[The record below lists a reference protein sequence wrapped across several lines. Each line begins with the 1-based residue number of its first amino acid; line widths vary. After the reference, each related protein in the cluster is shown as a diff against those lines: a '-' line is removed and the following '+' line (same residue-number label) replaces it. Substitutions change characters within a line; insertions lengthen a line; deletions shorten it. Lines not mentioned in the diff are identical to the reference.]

1 MCASRPAFVTLVR
14 AMSDRD
20 PSPAT
25 RDPAELAPLL
35 RPRSIAVVGASANP
49 DSPGHDYLRS
59 LLEFGFAGKVYPV
72 HPREKELLGLAVY
85 PDLRSVPGEVDYVIS
100 CIPSEGV
107 LDLLDQCAEKRVRLA
122 QLFTG
127 RFSET
132 GQAEGAELER
142 ALLAKARAAGVRLI
156 GPNCMGLHDPGWG
169 ISFRTDL
176 PRRTGPAAFISQSG
190 NNTTE
195 VLLHSDV
202 RGVGYRS
209 AISYG
214 NALDV
219 DEADLLAYLGEEPDV
234 GVIGAYIEGARD
246 GRRFLSALRSAAERK
261 PVVIFKGG
269 RTAPG
274 ARSAVSHTAALA
286 GSALVWRG
294 ALRQAGAVQVN
305 TQEELI
311 DLLVAFSLLPRPFP
325 LSPRERGLGGDV
337 PGRRV
342 GAVGGGGGRAVQ
354 CADACVEHGLSV
366 PPLAESIRER
376 LRERAPLIAGWVG
389 NPVDQSILAGAG
401 SGASGA
407 AILEMMVDS
416 PDYDLLIANVG
427 EDWALGRPDAAGR
440 LAHLTGRFAEIGKR
454 SPKPIAYVIGP
465 ADAPDEPRWRAV
477 EGARG
482 QLVGAGLATFP
493 TVERAAWALAK
504 WAAWWQRD

>member
-1 MCASRPAFVTLVR
+1 MR
-14 AMSDRD
+14 ATKADLG
-20 PSPAT
+20 T
-25 RDPAELAPLL
+25 LL

-59 LLEFGFAGKVYPV
+59 LLEFGFAGAIYPV
-72 HPREKELLGLAVY
+72 HPREKELLGRQVY
-85 PDLRSVPGEVDYVIS
+85 RDLRAVPGDVDYVIS
-100 CIPSEGV
+100 CIPSEGI
-107 LDLLDQCAEKRVRLA
+107 LDLLGQCAEKRVRVA

-132 GQAEGAELER
+132 GSAEGVELER
-142 ALLAKARAAGVRLI
+142 ALLQKARATGVRLI

-169 ISFRTDL
+169 VSFRTDL
-176 PRRTGPAAFISQSG
+176 PRRVGPAAFISQSG

-202 RGVGYRS
+202 RGVGYRA

-214 NALDV
+214 NALDIDAAELLANLG
-219 DEADLLAYLGEEPDV
+219 DEADV

-246 GRRFLSALRSAAERK
+246 GRRFLAALRGASARK
-261 PVVIFKGG
+261 PVVIMKGG
-269 RTAPG
+269 RTSAG

-286 GSALVWRG
+286 GSAEVWRG
-294 ALRQAGAVQVN
+294 ALRQAGALQVS

-311 DLLVAFSLLPRPFP
+311 DLLVAFSLFPKPF
-325 LSPRERGLGGDV
+325 LLALRERGLGGEGY
-337 PGRRV
+337 PRV

-354 CADACVEHGLSV
+354 CADACVEQGLIV
-366 PPLAESIRER
+366 PPLAESIRAR
-376 LRERAPLIAGWVG
+376 LRERAPALAGWVG

-407 AILEMMVDS
+407 SILEMMAESD
-416 PDYDLLIANVG
+416 DYDLLVANVG
-427 EDWALGRPDAAGR
+427 EDWALGRPDAAER
-440 LAHLTGRFAEIGKR
+440 LAYLTKRFAEIGTK

-477 EGARG
+477 EGARS
-482 QLVGAGLATFP
+482 QLVDAGLATFP
-493 TVERAAWALAK
+493 TVERAAWALAR
-504 WAAWWQRD
+504 WAAWWANHNPAG

>member
-1 MCASRPAFVTLVR
+1 MSIDRQPELVEG
-14 AMSDRD
+14 
-20 PSPAT
+20 PSPST
-25 RDPAELAPLL
+25 LASLL

-59 LLEFGFAGKVYPV
+59 LLDFGFAGPVYPV
-72 HPREKELLGLAVY
+72 HPRERELLGLAVY

-132 GQAEGAELER
+132 GRQEGAELER
-142 ALLAKARAAGVRLI
+142 ALLRKARAAGVRLL

-169 ISFRTDL
+169 VSFRNDL
-176 PRRTGPAAFISQSG
+176 PRRVGPAAFISQSG

-195 VLLHSDV
+195 VLLHSGV
-202 RGVGYRS
+202 RGVGYRA

-219 DEADLLAYLGEEPDV
+219 DESDLIAYLGEEPEV
-234 GVIGAYIEGARD
+234 GVIGAYIEGARN
-246 GRRFLSALRSAAERK
+246 GRRFLAALRAAAERK

-269 RTAPG
+269 RTNAG

-286 GSALVWRG
+286 GSARVWRG
-294 ALRQAGAVQVN
+294 ALRQAGAVQVH

-311 DLLVAFSLLPRPFP
+311 DLLVAFSLLPKPSQVRLQPD
-325 LSPRERGLGGDV
+325 GA

-354 CADACVEHGLSV
+354 CADACIEYGLLV
-366 PPLAESIRER
+366 PPLAEAIRDR
-376 LRERAPLIAGWVG
+376 LRERAPLLAGWVG

-401 SGASGA
+401 AGASGA
-407 AILEMMVDS
+407 SILEMMVES
-416 PDYDLLIANVG
+416 ADYDLLIANVG
-427 EDWALGRPDAAGR
+427 EDWVLGRPDAAER
-440 LAHLTGRFAEIGKR
+440 LGHIAGRFAEIGRR

-465 ADAPDEPRWRAV
+465 ADAPDETRWRAV
-477 EGARG
+477 EGARS
-482 QLVGAGLATFP
+482 QLVEAGLATFP
-493 TVERAAWALAK
+493 TVERAAWALSR
-504 WAAWWQRD
+504 WAAWWERGPKPAG

>member
-1 MCASRPAFVTLVR
+1 M
-14 AMSDRD
+14 
-20 PSPAT
+20 PAT
-25 RDPAELAPLL
+25 RDPQPATLSSLL

-59 LLEFGFAGKVYPV
+59 LLDFGFAGPVYPV
-72 HPREKELLGLAVY
+72 HPRERELLGLAVY

-132 GQAEGAELER
+132 GSQEAAELER
-142 ALLAKARAAGVRLI
+142 ALLAKARATGVRLL

-169 ISFRTDL
+169 VSFRTDL
-176 PRRTGPAAFISQSG
+176 PRRVGPAAFCSQSG

-195 VLLHSDV
+195 VLLHSGV
-202 RGVGYRS
+202 RGVGYRA

-214 NALDV
+214 NALDI
-219 DEADLLAYLGEEPDV
+219 DESDLIAYLGEEAEV
-234 GVIGAYIEGARD
+234 GVIGAYIEGARA
-246 GRRFLSALRSAAERK
+246 GRRFLAALRDAAARK

-286 GSALVWRG
+286 GSARVWRG
-294 ALRQAGAVQVN
+294 ALRQAGAIQVR

-311 DLLVAFSLLPRPFP
+311 DLLVAFSLLPKPN
-325 LSPRERGLGGDV
+325 GA

-354 CADACVEHGLSV
+354 CADACVEYGLLV
-366 PPLAESIRER
+366 PPLADAIRDR
-376 LRERAPLIAGWVG
+376 LRERAPLLAGWVG

-401 SGASGA
+401 AGASGA
-407 AILEMMVDS
+407 SILEMMVES
-416 PDYDLLIANVG
+416 ADYDLLIANVG
-427 EDWALGRPDAAGR
+427 EDWVLGRPDAAER
-440 LAHLTGRFAEIGKR
+440 LGHIAGRFAGIGRR
-454 SPKPIAYVIGP
+454 SPKPIAFVIGP

-482 QLVGAGLATFP
+482 QLVEAGLATFP
-493 TVERAAWALAK
+493 TVERAAWALSC
-504 WAAWWQRD
+504 WAAWQEGD